1 MQKGVSIMEQ
11 IKVDGIQAGYSD
23 TLILKDLHIDIPMGK
38 TTAIIGP
45 NGCGK
50 STLLKTM
57 GRILD
62 IRKGFI
68 YLDGKEIHRMP
79 TKELAS
85 KLAILPQSP
94 IAPQGLTVE
103 ELVSYGRYPYQKGLG
118 KLREEDKK
126 IIFWAMEATSLEKLR
141 YEIVDNLSG
150 GQRQRVWIAMALAQE
165 TDIILLDEPTTYLD
179 MAYQLEVLEL
189 LDELNKEYGCTIIM
203 VLHDLNLAAKFA
215 DFMVAMGNV
224 SGLGKLIKAGKPE
237 MVMTPEVLRE
247 VYQIEANIVT
257 DPSSN
262 RPICMSYGLLHK
274 EKCGKRMKRGA

>member
-150 GQRQRVWIAMALAQE
+150 
-165 TDIILLDEPTTYLD
+165 
-179 MAYQLEVLEL
+179 
-189 LDELNKEYGCTIIM
+189 
-203 VLHDLNLAAKFA
+203 
-215 DFMVAMGNV
+215 
-224 SGLGKLIKAGKPE
+224 
-237 MVMTPEVLRE
+237 
-247 VYQIEANIVT
+247 
-257 DPSSN
+257 
-262 RPICMSYGLLHK
+262 
-274 EKCGKRMKRGA
+274 